1 MTRLGLQGQGRPA
14 QPKANGFLRP
24 VTLDV
29 LSREIAMSLD
39 VEDRTEDIKNNNRK
53 ASTHVHPVDPTKK
66 CFYCGREDKKP
77 EPEKKKI
84 NNGFYLSIILGNNI
98 NLTMSSTERYYFKKD
113 YETFKLRFTLFN
125 LFPLAIAFMFPSR
138 LGSWWVAHHYLACV
152 IGGVALTWP
161 DDASYQ
167 AFHSQFLLFAAY
179 ICLVQQLQYQYQSGC
194 LRRLHSLGHGDS
206 MDVTLEGFATWMF
219 QGLTFLLPFLAI
231 VYMLELYNAYTLFS
245 IWKSHDCVWQVPA
258 LSLLFLIV
266 GVGNIAMVAQIV
278 LHKMTENNTSRVA
291 QILRKYP
298 SMAKIQ

>member
-1 MTRLGLQGQGRPA
+1 MY
-14 QPKANGFLRP
+14 FF
-24 VTLDV
+24 
-29 LSREIAMSLD
+29 S
-39 VEDRTEDIKNNNRK
+39 NRK

-98 NLTMSSTERYYFKKD
+98 DLTMSSTERPMDSICHFLMVWYYC
-113 YETFKLRFTLFN
+113 TLTIRESILILN
-125 LFPLAIAFMFPSR
+125 GSK

-206 MDVTLEGFATWMF
+206 MDVTL
-219 QGLTFLLPFLAI
+219 GLTFLLPFLAI

-278 LHKMTENNTSRVA
+278 LHKMTENNTSRVT

>member
-1 MTRLGLQGQGRPA
+1 MLFPA
-14 QPKANGFLRP
+14 R
-24 VTLDV
+24 
-29 LSREIAMSLD
+29 I
-39 VEDRTEDIKNNNRK
+39 
-53 ASTHVHPVDPTKK
+53 
-66 CFYCGREDKKP
+66 
-77 EPEKKKI
+77 
-84 NNGFYLSIILGNNI
+84 I
-98 NLTMSSTERYYFKKD
+98 NLMLSFYRIDCLIFDFNTEF
-113 YETFKLRFTLFN
+113 FIPHFL
-125 LFPLAIAFMFPSR
+125 
-138 LGSWWVAHHYLACV
+138 WVTATEL
-152 IGGVALTWP
+152 VA
-161 DDASYQ
+161 D

-278 LHKMTENNTSRVA
+278 LHKMTENNTSRVT